1 MRNHRGG
8 EKIAGNLMMNEA
20 VAIPPLFLFPLIST
34 DTPCTNTA
42 NRRAPRESER
52 DRDKERVK
60 KEIKAMPSLPM
71 SALLMSGSVICK

>member
-20 VAIPPLFLFPLIST
+20 VAIPPPFLFPLIST

-42 NRRAPRESER
+42 NRRAPRER
-52 DRDKERVK
+52 
-60 KEIKAMPSLPM
+60 EIEIKRGEKIKRKAMPSLPM

>member
-20 VAIPPLFLFPLIST
+20 VAIPPPFLFPLIST

-42 NRRAPRESER
+42 NRRAPRERER
-52 DRDKERVK
+52 DRDKERGK
-60 KEIKAMPSLPM
+60 KENKSNALPPDVCTFDVRKRN
-71 SALLMSGSVICK
+71 L